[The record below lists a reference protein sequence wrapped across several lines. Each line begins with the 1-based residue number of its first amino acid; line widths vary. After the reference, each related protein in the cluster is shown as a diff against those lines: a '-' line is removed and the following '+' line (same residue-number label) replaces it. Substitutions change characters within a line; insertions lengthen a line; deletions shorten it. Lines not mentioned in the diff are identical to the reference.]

1 MDDVENTMPLE
12 LPADLVPTDNSWEP
26 SAIAGVITG
35 GVLLALT
42 LALTA
47 IGTAYANGWIR

>member
-1 MDDVENTMPLE
+1 MDDIENTMPLE

-35 GVLLALT
+35 GVLLAVT
-42 LALTA
+42 LALSA
-47 IGTAYANGWIR
+47 IGTAYANGWI